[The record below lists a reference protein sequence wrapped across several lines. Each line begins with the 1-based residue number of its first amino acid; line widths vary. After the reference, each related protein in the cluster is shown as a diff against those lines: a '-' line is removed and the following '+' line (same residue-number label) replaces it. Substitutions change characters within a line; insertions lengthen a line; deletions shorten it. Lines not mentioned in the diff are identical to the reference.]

1 MVKIHPLHPFSS
13 WFCKTLKI
21 LLSSSS
27 NVSSLHILQKHLH
40 SLLPKNNSDFCFTP
54 LDTLKSFADGHM
66 LCCHLMKKH
75 HRLHL
80 GRYTLQAGSLLK
92 AQMIEAAEV
101 HFWQNATKLA
111 TTYIWH
117 IQYSHLRSICQIYL
131 GLPPFILQCYSRNS
145 KNLPVYN
152 YLR

>member
-1 MVKIHPLHPFSS
+1 MVKIHPPHPFSS
-13 WFCKTLKI
+13 WFFKTLKI

-40 SLLPKNNSDFCFTP
+40 SLLPKNNSDFCFTS

-66 LCCHLMKKH
+66 LCCLLMKKH

-80 GRYTLQAGSLLK
+80 GRYTLQ
-92 AQMIEAAEV
+92 AEV

-117 IQYSHLRSICQIYL
+117 IQYSHLSSICQIYL

-145 KNLPVYN
+145 KNLPI
-152 YLR
+152 